1 MFKKT
6 YENKCLKK
14 IQSEIDKKMIEL
26 DLLKIENGKKI
37 YKTGSCYT
45 LWTITK
51 DMMKEKYNIDWK
63 SPQDEHPDWNFD

>member
-37 YKTGSCYT
+37 YKTG
-45 LWTITK
+45 
-51 DMMKEKYNIDWK
+51 
-63 SPQDEHPDWNFD
+63 